1 MPATSV
7 FTKDQA
13 TRRPV
18 ASREGFHLQFQTRL
32 TEALDIKHP
41 IVLAPMDYVSDAS
54 LAAAVSGAGGLG
66 LIGGGYGDR
75 EWLIDQ
81 LNRVEPGTV
90 GCGFI
95 TWALGKQPELL
106 DIALERGPKAIFLS
120 FGDPS
125 PYVEKIRDAGIPL
138 ICQVHNVEQARRALD
153 LGVDALSAQG
163 AEAGGHGL
171 GTRSTFTLVP
181 EVADLISSRT
191 PGTLLLAAGG
201 IGDGRGLAAALA
213 LGADG
218 ALVGTRFYAT
228 NEAAIS
234 RKAHAAALKASGDD
248 TVRSSVY
255 DLVREK
261 AWPKEYSGRVLR
273 NDFVRRWHGQ
283 EPSLTATL
291 GGAQEEFMAA
301 VDNQD
306 YTIANLIVGEVV
318 GQINQIMP
326 AAEVVDQMVK
336 EAGTR
341 LMA

>member
-1 MPATSV
+1 ME
-7 FTKDQA
+7 F
-13 TRRPV
+13 R
-18 ASREGFHLQFQTRL
+18 TRL
-32 TEALDIKHP
+32 TEALDIKYP

-75 EWLIDQ
+75 EWLIEQFD
-81 LNRVEPGTV
+81 RVEPGSV

-106 DIALERGPKAIFLS
+106 DIALERGAKAIFLS

-125 PYVEKIRDAGIPL
+125 PYVEKVRDAGVPL

-153 LGVDALSAQG
+153 LGADALSAQG

-181 EVADLISSRT
+181 EVADLIGSIS
-191 PGTLLLAAGG
+191 PKTLLLAAGG
-201 IGDGRGLAAALA
+201 VGDGRGLAAALA

-234 RKAHAAALKASGDD
+234 RQAHATALKASGDD

-255 DLVREK
+255 DIVREK

-273 NDFVRRWHGQ
+273 NDFVSRWHGH
-283 EPSLTATL
+283 EPSLAATL
-291 GGAQEEFMAA
+291 GGAQEEFKSA

-318 GQINQIMP
+318 GQINRILP
-326 AAEVVDQMVK
+326 AAQVVEQMIK

-341 LMA
+341 LTA

>member
-1 MPATSV
+1 M
-7 FTKDQA
+7 
-13 TRRPV
+13 
-18 ASREGFHLQFQTRL
+18 LFQTRL
-32 TEALDIKHP
+32 TEALTIKHP
-41 IVLAPMDYVSDAS
+41 VVLAPMDYVSDAS

-75 EWLIDQ
+75 QWLMNQFDHVDP
-81 LNRVEPGTV
+81 RTV

-95 TWALGKQPELL
+95 TWALSKDPELL
-106 DIALERGPKAIFLS
+106 DIALERSPKAIFLS
-120 FGDPS
+120 FGDAS
-125 PYVEKIRDAGIPL
+125 PYVDKIRDAGVPL
-138 ICQVHNVEQARRALD
+138 ICQVHNIEQARKALE

-181 EVADLISSRT
+181 EVADLISAKA
-191 PGTLLLAAGG
+191 PETLLLAAGG
-201 IGDGRGLAAALA
+201 VGDGRGLAAALA

-218 ALVGTRFYAT
+218 VLVGTRFYAT
-228 NEAAIS
+228 HEAAIS
-234 RKAHAAALKASGDD
+234 RRAHVTALKASGDD

-261 AWPKEYSGRVLR
+261 DWPKEYSGRVLR
-273 NDFVRRWHGQ
+273 NDFVSRWHGHEAALSQ
-283 EPSLTATL
+283 TL
-291 GGAQEEFMAA
+291 GGAREAFRSA

-318 GQINQIMP
+318 GQINEILP
-326 AAEVVDQMVK
+326 AAEVVEQMVK
-336 EAGTR
+336 EAGHR

>member
-1 MPATSV
+1 M
-7 FTKDQA
+7 
-13 TRRPV
+13 
-18 ASREGFHLQFQTRL
+18 LLQTRL
-32 TEALDIKHP
+32 TEVLDIKHP
-41 IVLAPMDYVSDAS
+41 VVLAPMDYVSDAS

-75 EWLIDQ
+75 QWLVDQ
-81 LNRVEPGTV
+81 FDRVEPGTV

-95 TWALGKQPELL
+95 TWALGKEPELL
-106 DIALERGPKAIFLS
+106 DIALQRKPKAIFLS

-125 PYVEKIRDAGIPL
+125 PYVAKVRDAGVPL
-138 ICQVHNVEQARRALD
+138 ICQVHNVEQARKALE

-181 EVADLISSRT
+181 EVADLISST
-191 PGTLLLAAGG
+191 VPETLLLAAGG
-201 IGDGRGLAAALA
+201 VGDGRGLAAALA

-218 ALVGTRFYAT
+218 VLVGTRFYAT
-228 NEAAIS
+228 HEAAIS
-234 RKAHAAALKASGDD
+234 RKAQAGALKASGDD

-273 NDFVRRWHGQ
+273 NDFVSRWHGH
-283 EPSLTATL
+283 EPALSQTL
-291 GGAQEEFMAA
+291 GRAQETFKAA

-318 GQINQIMP
+318 GQINEILP
-326 AAEVVDQMVK
+326 AAQVVEQMVK
-336 EAGTR
+336 EAGHR

>member
-1 MPATSV
+1 M
-7 FTKDQA
+7 
-13 TRRPV
+13 
-18 ASREGFHLQFQTRL
+18 LLQTRL
-32 TEALDIKHP
+32 TEALDIKNP
-41 IVLAPMDYVSDAS
+41 VVLAPMDYVSDAS

-75 EWLIDQ
+75 QWLIDQ
-81 LNRVEPGTV
+81 FDRVEPGMV

-95 TWALGKQPELL
+95 TWALCKEPELL
-106 DIALERGPKAIFLS
+106 DIALERKPKAIFLS

-125 PYVEKIRDAGIPL
+125 PYVAKIRDAGVPL
-138 ICQVHNVEQARRALD
+138 ICQVHNVEQARKALE

-181 EVADLISSRT
+181 EVADLISAT
-191 PGTLLLAAGG
+191 APGTLLLAAGG

-228 NEAAIS
+228 HEAAIS
-234 RKAHAAALKASGDD
+234 RKAHATALKASGDD

-273 NDFVRRWHGQ
+273 NDFVSRWHGQ
-283 EPSLTATL
+283 EPALSQTL
-291 GGAQEEFMAA
+291 GGAQETFKAA

-318 GQINQIMP
+318 GQINEILP
-326 AAEVVDQMVK
+326 AAEVVEQMVK
-336 EAGTR
+336 EAGQR

>member
-1 MPATSV
+1 MQL
-7 FTKDQA
+7 K
-13 TRRPV
+13 
-18 ASREGFHLQFQTRL
+18 TRL
-32 TEALDIKHP
+32 TDALGIKHP

-54 LAAAVSGAGGLG
+54 LASAVSGAGGLG

-81 LNRVEPGTV
+81 FARVEQGTV

-95 TWALGKQPELL
+95 TWALDKEPELL
-106 DIALERGPKAIFLS
+106 DIALEQRPKAIFLS

-125 PYVEKIRDAGIPL
+125 AHVDKIKDAGIPL

-181 EVADLISSRT
+181 EVADLISSVA

-228 NEAAIS
+228 HEAAIP
-234 RKAHAAALKASGDD
+234 RKAHSTALLASGDD

-255 DLVREK
+255 DLVRQK

-273 NDFVRRWHGQ
+273 NDFVKRWHGQ
-283 EPSLTATL
+283 ETTLTATL
-291 GGAQEEFMAA
+291 SGAQEEFKAA

-306 YTIANLIVGEVV
+306 YRIANLIVGEVV
-318 GQINQIMP
+318 GQINDILP
-326 AAEVVDQMVK
+326 AAEVVEKMIE

-341 LMA
+341 LSAW

>member
-1 MPATSV
+1 M
-7 FTKDQA
+7 
-13 TRRPV
+13 
-18 ASREGFHLQFQTRL
+18 LLQTRL
-32 TEALDIKHP
+32 TEVLDIKHP
-41 IVLAPMDYVSDAS
+41 VVLAPMDYVSDAS

-75 EWLIDQ
+75 QWLMEQFD
-81 LNRVEPGTV
+81 RVEPGTV

-95 TWALGKQPELL
+95 TWALGSEPELL
-106 DIALERGPKAIFLS
+106 DIALERKPKAIFLS
-120 FGDPS
+120 FGDAS
-125 PYVEKIRDAGIPL
+125 PYVAKVRDAGVPL
-138 ICQVHNVEQARRALD
+138 ICQVHNVEQARKALE

-181 EVADLISSRT
+181 EVADLISAT
-191 PGTLLLAAGG
+191 APETLLLAAGG

-218 ALVGTRFYAT
+218 VLVGTRFYAT
-228 NEAAIS
+228 YEAAIS
-234 RKAHAAALKASGDD
+234 RKAHATALKASGDD

-273 NDFVRRWHGQ
+273 NDFVSRWHGQ
-283 EPSLTATL
+283 EPALSQTL
-291 GGAQEEFMAA
+291 GGAQETFKVAL
-301 VDNQD
+301 DNQD
-306 YTIANLIVGEVV
+306 FTIANLIVGEVV
-318 GQINQIMP
+318 GQINEILP
-326 AAEVVDQMVK
+326 AAEVVEQMVK
-336 EAGTR
+336 EAGHR

>member
-1 MPATSV
+1 M
-7 FTKDQA
+7 
-13 TRRPV
+13 
-18 ASREGFHLQFQTRL
+18 

-75 EWLIDQ
+75 EWLIEQFD
-81 LNRVEPGTV
+81 RVKPGSV

-125 PYVEKIRDAGIPL
+125 PYVEKVRDAGVPL

-181 EVADLISSRT
+181 EVADLISSIS
-191 PGTLLLAAGG
+191 PQTLLLAAGG
-201 IGDGRGLAAALA
+201 VGDGRGLAAALA

-234 RKAHAAALKASGDD
+234 RQAHATALRASGDD

-255 DLVREK
+255 DIVREK
-261 AWPKEYSGRVLR
+261 AWPTEYNGRVLR
-273 NDFVRRWHGQ
+273 NDFVSRWHGH
-283 EPSLTATL
+283 EPSLAATL
-291 GGAQEEFMAA
+291 GGAQEEFKSA

-318 GQINQIMP
+318 GQINRILP
-326 AAEVVDQMVK
+326 AAQVVDQMIK

-341 LMA
+341 LTA